1 MEFGKQIQKHRKVF
15 RISQNDLAEKIFVS
29 RQTISNWE
37 NNKSYLDVHSLILLS
52 QVSQISVDELLHGKI
67 KNLQLRRRFIKTIV
81 MMRAVSY
88 KL

>member
-1 MEFGKQIQKHRKVF
+1 MEFGKQIQKYRKVF
-15 RISQNDLAEKIFVS
+15 RISQDDLAEKIFVS

-67 KNLQLRRRFIKTIV
+67 KKPPTTTEI
-81 MMRAVSY
+81 Y
-88 KL
+88 KN

>member
-1 MEFGKQIQKHRKVF
+1 MEFGKRIQKHRKVF
-15 RISQNDLAEKIFVS
+15 RISQDDLAEKIFVS

-67 KNLQLRRRFIKTIV
+67 KNLQLRRRFIKIIV

>member
-1 MEFGKQIQKHRKVF
+1 MEFGKQIQKYRKVF
-15 RISQNDLAEKIFVS
+15 RISQDDLAEKIFVS